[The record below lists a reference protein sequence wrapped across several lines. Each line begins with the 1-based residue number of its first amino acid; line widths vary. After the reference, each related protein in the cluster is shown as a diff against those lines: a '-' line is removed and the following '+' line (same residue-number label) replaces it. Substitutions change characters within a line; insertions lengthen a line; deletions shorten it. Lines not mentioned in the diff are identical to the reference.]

1 MKVIVVG
8 MGRMG
13 TSLARKLDR
22 QGYEV
27 CAIDQDPERLKA
39 LGPTFGGQTIAG
51 VGFDREVL
59 AAAGIDRASAVIACT
74 ASDETNIVVARISR
88 QTYRVPR
95 VIARLYEIGNAET
108 YRRLGIQ
115 SISTTDWGVRRVCE
129 LLTFNELDD
138 VTGIGSGDV
147 RLVRADVPPMLEGSP
162 VRELT
167 AIGEISIV
175 AVSHDNETFVPTQ
188 GTVLDHGDIIYAAV
202 QATSASK
209 FRAMLGMTD

>member
-1 MKVIVVG
+1 
-8 MGRMG
+8 MG

-39 LGPTFGGQTIAG
+39 LGPTFGGQTVAG

-147 RLVRADVPPMLEGSP
+147 RLVRADVPPMLEAVPFASSP
-162 VRELT
+162 PLAR
-167 AIGEISIV
+167 
-175 AVSHDNETFVPTQ
+175 
-188 GTVLDHGDIIYAAV
+188 
-202 QATSASK
+202 SASSPSLTTTRPS
-209 FRAMLGMTD
+209 FPPRARSSTTVTSSTPPSRRPRQASSAPCSA

>member
-1 MKVIVVG
+1 
-8 MGRMG
+8 MG
-13 TSLARKLDR
+13 TGLARKLDR

-39 LGPTFGGQTIAG
+39 LGPTFGGQTVAG

-138 VTGIGSGDV
+138 V
-147 RLVRADVPPMLEGSP
+147 SP

-188 GTVLDHGDIIYAAV
+188 GTILDHGDIIYAAV

>member
-1 MKVIVVG
+1 M
-8 MGRMG
+8 
-13 TSLARKLDR
+13 
-22 QGYEV
+22 
-27 CAIDQDPERLKA
+27 
-39 LGPTFGGQTIAG
+39 
-51 VGFDREVL
+51 
-59 AAAGIDRASAVIACT
+59 IACT
-74 ASDETNIVVARISR
+74 SSDETNIVVARISR

-188 GTVLDHGDIIYAAV
+188 GTILDHGDIIYAAV

>member
-39 LGPTFGGQTIAG
+39 LGPTFGGQTVAG

-95 VIARLYEIGNAET
+95 VIARLYEIGNA
-108 YRRLGIQ
+108 
-115 SISTTDWGVRRVCE
+115 ISTTDWGVRRVCE